1 MIVNPKR
8 GLLLIIKGSL
18 KPLIILFIWDMLVV
32 MTYKLFHYMWFDQST
47 LPIALIGSV
56 LVLFMNF
63 RNNAAYNRWWEARS
77 HWGLITNNC
86 RSFSRQ
92 CMTILNAHPNLTRAI
107 AGYAYV
113 LACHLRGK
121 DALESDNVKRILPPP
136 IQKYIKGLRN
146 QPNGVLFQIGL
157 MVTQEISTKKY
168 VDGALH
174 SQIDRILSDIANA
187 QGALERIKNTPLTIQ
202 FSVLPRFF
210 TEIVCVI
217 LPFSMVDTLGWM
229 TPLGST
235 LVGFLFIALDKI
247 GSELQNP
254 FDKSPHALPM
264 LTMTRS
270 LEIDLLEQ
278 IGDPTG
284 SPITPIDGIQW

>member
-1 MIVNPKR
+1 MVVNARR
-8 GLLLIIKGSL
+8 GLRFIIQDSIKAL
-18 KPLIILFIWDMLVV
+18 FILFIWDMMVV
-32 MTYKLFHYMWFDQST
+32 ICYKLFHIDMFDQSA
-47 LPIALIGSV
+47 LPTAMIGSV

-63 RNNAAYNRWWEARS
+63 RNNTAYNRWWEARS

-92 CMTILNAHPNLTRAI
+92 CSTILKGHPDLTRAI

-113 LACHLRGK
+113 LAYHLRNK
-121 DALESDNVKRILPPP
+121 DALLNSNVKRVLPVH
-136 IQKYIKGLRN
+136 IQEYIKGLRN

-157 MVTQEISTKKY
+157 MVTQECEKKKI
-168 VDGALH
+168 DGAIH

-187 QGALERIKNTPLTIQ
+187 QGALERIKNTPLSIQ
-202 FSVLPRFF
+202 FSTLPRFL
-210 TEIVCVI
+210 TEITCVI
-217 LPFSMVDTLGWM
+217 LPFSMVQTLGWL
-229 TPLGST
+229 TPLGSA

-247 GSELQNP
+247 GSDLQNP
-254 FDKSPHALPM
+254 FDESPHSLPM

-284 SPITPIDGIQW
+284 APITPVNGIQW